1 MMLNLVGSVP
11 TCEVA
16 ASLFKEY
23 ENKIMMGINPEI
35 PLGGIIL
42 QAAIY
47 TGTFIHDLIVSI
59 GKSIL
64 PAGCLIR
71 NKDPY
76 DNAKHVKSIPVQ
88 IIFLFLYSVQSFIFM
103 EQMMKSFLFQKPK
116 HCMNYP
122 NLLIHLGGSKKENI
136 MILL

>member
-1 MMLNLVGSVP
+1 MVLNLVGSVP

-47 TGTFIHDLIVSI
+47 TGTFIHNLIVNI

-88 IIFLFLYSVQSFIFM
+88 IIFFFLYSVQSFIFM

-116 HCMNYP
+116 HYMKYP
-122 NLLIHLGGSKKENI
+122 NLLIHLGG
-136 MILL
+136 